1 MRFIVRANTLPN
13 HQKAAPQIRPASKQD
28 VDQIVPL
35 LVQAIGDIAYALA
48 GEADHERAMDIL
60 RDYVTQENNR
70 ISYQN
75 ITVMEQ
81 DGQVAGMLVAYAGDD
96 ADRLDQPILDRPGR
110 NQDEKYALVKETR
123 PGEYYLD
130 TLSVSESFQGQG
142 IGRALMAAFEQQ
154 GKELGH
160 TRAALIVEQD
170 NGRAMQ
176 LYERQGYVQD
186 DVILIGG
193 HEYDHMVKTISD
205 L

>member
-1 MRFIVRANTLPN
+1 V
-13 HQKAAPQIRPASKQD
+13 PQIRPARKED
-28 VDQIVPL
+28 VDQIIPL

-48 GEADHERAMDIL
+48 GESNHERAMDIL
-60 RDYVTQENNR
+60 REFVTQENNR

-81 DGQVAGMLVAYAGDD
+81 DGQIAGMLVAYAGDD
-96 ADRLDQPILDRPGR
+96 VERLDQPLLDRPGR
-110 NQDEKYALVKETR
+110 DADEKYALVKETR

-130 TLSVSESFQGQG
+130 TLSVSEVFQGQG

-154 GKELGH
+154 GRELGH
-160 TRAALIVEQD
+160 TQVALIVEQD

-186 DVILIGG
+186 EVILIGG
-193 HEYDHMVKTISD
+193 HEYYHMVKRIES
-205 L
+205 

>member
-1 MRFIVRANTLPN
+1 ML
-13 HQKAAPQIRPASKQD
+13 
-28 VDQIVPL
+28 PL
-35 LVQAIGDIAYALA
+35 LVQAIDDIAYALA
-48 GEADHERAMDIL
+48 GEGDHERAMHIL
-60 RDYVTQENNR
+60 RELMTQEHNR

-81 DGQVAGMLVAYAGDD
+81 EGQVAGILIAYAGDD

-110 NQDEKYALVKETR
+110 DTDEKYALVKETR

-170 NGRAMQ
+170 NGRARQ

-186 DVILIGG
+186 ETILIGG
-193 HEYDHMVKTISD
+193 HAYDHMIKPF
-205 L
+205 